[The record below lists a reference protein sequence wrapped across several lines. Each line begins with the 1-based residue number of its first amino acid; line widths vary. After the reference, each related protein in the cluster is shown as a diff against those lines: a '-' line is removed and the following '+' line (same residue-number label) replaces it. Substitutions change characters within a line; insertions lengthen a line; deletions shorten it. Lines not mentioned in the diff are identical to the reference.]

1 MWKPLSLRAP
11 LLLSVAAFT
20 AGLIVVLEYLS
31 RVSRRDGGLAFTDGS
46 FSTFITFSY
55 LYLPTLI
62 AVVYSMIWSWVDL
75 DAKRLEPYFQMS
87 KNGGV
92 PARDSLYLHYPFDF
106 VAFAPYRALRRRSVI
121 VREYEDVR
129 AYDYRH
135 WSVVFAGAI
144 MVAIFWALT
153 PLTSAVFSTA
163 AITHF
168 SSGVATTTHAL
179 SPMAEQ
185 PGALTVGF
193 MMTAY
198 GSLWLDQDLPGYTTK
213 DSALTPFVVNSSDH
227 LLLSNKTW
235 TSTTTMYTTT
245 LACKPAIIS
254 TSNLGLSYE
263 YSNGNGC
270 VASAGFNTSSEITA
284 WYIGYYMNQFMDYA
298 LSKMGCSSENFSH
311 TFLAFWGETSGNHS
325 KSTALFCEP
334 AYWATKVNATVSAE
348 NQTVTDIVTLETPVA
363 LPGSIFNTSNF
374 ELVIGT
380 GAQMTSRRADIPD
393 TQTGIF
399 QTMRLLQLG
408 IPASTASSNMVGF
421 AVGATQHELSDY
433 TDANVLAASFEAAHK
448 LLFAL
453 AMNSLFSAS
462 NTTSDPR
469 EAIVSG
475 STSAIVVIRTLALL
489 VESILGLVTV
499 LTFALLSIY
508 WSRPSQLRQDPAS
521 LNDIMSMIEPRV
533 YERKSAA
540 EGSQLAKI
548 VQGKF
553 QLCTTDCVDE
563 DNVPA
568 ENSGRSSEQ
577 ASIEPAQRYLDCG
590 SQLVR
595 PWEMRRVVGSMFTTV
610 LLLAL
615 VTVVVLQSVSKK
627 EAGLRLPSR
636 SPLINQLVTNYAP
649 VVFATFLEPF
659 WLLLNRLLCILQPFE
674 ELSTANAKPS
684 KSFNLKYT
692 SLPPQLVILR
702 ALRAR
707 HFLLVAVCAI
717 GLSANVMSV
726 ALSGL
731 FQTSV
736 NLIAYNGT
744 FTSQYLSIIH
754 QNALDLSSSDPSY
767 VAKANI
773 SDGTSLPPWVS
784 RDRYFLPFAVDSH
797 PSLNDTTTTYKALT
811 QGFGVSMNC
820 VPADYNSTA
829 FLISAN
835 PPVVVPDQFANGHNL
850 TCSNANPVPAG
861 GQNNS
866 KAALEVLQ
874 TLTSTDPSTED
885 DADEICG
892 TLLLSG
898 FLRAN
903 LSVSLDDVKTKYID
917 QNTRILA
924 INSLSSLWMVCQPTL
939 STAPYSVTVDRNGR
953 VQEYT
958 QAGPDADDVTQF
970 FSNTNIA
977 SLLGQTRRF
986 WVASGDVGPFWHNDV
1001 RDLSV

>member
-1 MWKPLSLRAP
+1 
-11 LLLSVAAFT
+11 
-20 AGLIVVLEYLS
+20 
-31 RVSRRDGGLAFTDGS
+31 
-46 FSTFITFSY
+46 
-55 LYLPTLI
+55 
-62 AVVYSMIWSWVDL
+62 
-75 DAKRLEPYFQMS
+75 
-87 KNGGV
+87 
-92 PARDSLYLHYPFDF
+92 
-106 VAFAPYRALRRRSVI
+106 
-121 VREYEDVR
+121 
-129 AYDYRH
+129 
-135 WSVVFAGAI
+135 
-144 MVAIFWALT
+144 MVTIFWALT
-153 PLTSAVFSTA
+153 PLISAVFSTTT
-163 AITHF
+163 ITHL
-168 SSGVATTTHAL
+168 SNGVATTTHVL

-185 PGALTVGF
+185 PDALTGGF

-213 DSALTPFVVNSSDH
+213 DSALMPFVVNSSDH

-235 TSTTTMYTTT
+235 TSTTTMYSTT

-254 TSNLGLSYE
+254 NSALGIS

-270 VASAGFNTSSEITA
+270 VAVAGFGTSPEITA
-284 WYIGYYMNQFMDYA
+284 WYIGYYMNQFIDYA
-298 LSKMGCSSENFSH
+298 LSKMGCASERFSH

-334 AYWATKVNATVSAE
+334 AYWATRVNATVSAE
-348 NQTVTDIVTLETPVA
+348 NQTVTDIVKLETPVA
-363 LPGSIFNTSNF
+363 LPGSLFNASNF

-380 GAQMTSRRADIPD
+380 GAQMVSRRADIPD
-393 TQTGIF
+393 TQPRIN

-408 IPASTASSNMVGF
+408 FPASAASSNMVGF
-421 AVGATQHELSDY
+421 AVGATQHEPSDY
-433 TDANVLAASFEAAHK
+433 TDADVLAASFEAAHK

-453 AMNSLFSAS
+453 AMNSLFYAS

-469 EAIVSG
+469 EAIISG

-489 VESILGLVTV
+489 VEFILGLVTV
-499 LTFALLSIY
+499 LTFALLSVC
-508 WSRPSQLRQDPAS
+508 WSRPSQLHQDPAS
-521 LNDIMSMIEPRV
+521 LNDLMSMIEPRV
-533 YERKSAA
+533 HGGRPAP
-540 EGSQLAKI
+540 EGPQLAKI

-563 DNVPA
+563 ENVPA
-568 ENSGRSSEQ
+568 GNSGRSSQ
-577 ASIEPAQRYLDCG
+577 KPSMKPAVGHSICG

-595 PWEMRRVVGSMFTTV
+595 PWEMRIIVGILFITV

-615 VTVVVLQSVSKK
+615 VTLAVIQGVSSKGV
-627 EAGLRLPSR
+627 GLRLPSS
-636 SPLINQLVTNYAP
+636 SPVINQLITGYVP

-659 WLLLNRLLCILQPFE
+659 WLLLNRLLCILRPFE
-674 ELSTANAKPS
+674 ELRTANAKPS
-684 KSFNLKYT
+684 KSINLKYT

-784 RDRYFLPFAVDSH
+784 RDRYFLPFAVDFH

-829 FLISAN
+829 FLTARTASTVSAST
-835 PPVVVPDQFANGHNL
+835 PVVVPYQFSNGHNL
-850 TCSNANPVPAG
+850 TCSNANQGPAG

-866 KAALEVLQ
+866 NAALEVLQ
-874 TLTSTDPSTED
+874 TLTSTNPSTED
-885 DADEICG
+885 DGDEICG

-903 LSVSLDDVKTKYID
+903 LSVSVNNVKTS
-917 QNTRILA
+917 NTGQAEDYTPTILA

-986 WVASGDVGPFWHNDV
+986 WVASNDITPFWHNDV
-1001 RDLSV
+1001 RDLSD